1 MQNCLSKESL
11 LSSRKEQNPA
21 KNKSVFLTMILKK
34 KKEFRIHCQIMFSR
48 EQELGYQCLCSG
60 IHQMSEMEGVAAG
73 IL

>member
-34 KKEFRIHCQIMFSR
+34 KKLRKHFHIMLYR